1 MSRNHRPNPSDDA
14 HARPP
19 EDLRSSPSPFPL
31 DPAAL
36 NWDDAVSTLVALAAD
51 DLLREYDPIPTI
63 VAFSGDEPVAIVGLR
78 PFETGDV
85 GQALVEVLS
94 LLVPLGA
101 DRLAFGG
108 TGRIWSLDDPI
119 VPVCEEGD
127 LRQRAIVIA
136 LADAHDGPC
145 RLATSVHP
153 FEGTGADLVLQPP
166 IEVDGEGLGD
176 AMELGPAAAILV
188 GALEQRTELFELT
201 QPRELVAQLGRVL
214 LLGHDLALAPDPAA
228 SLTAASSV

>member
-1 MSRNHRPNPSDDA
+1 MSRNQRPDPSDGDR
-14 HARPP
+14 ARPS
-19 EDLRSSPSPFPL
+19 EDARSSPSPFPL
-31 DPAAL
+31 DPNAL
-36 NWDDAVSTLVALAAD
+36 NWGDTVSTLVALAAD
-51 DLLREYDPIPTI
+51 DLLREHDPIPTV
-63 VAFSGDEPVAIVGLR
+63 VAFAGDEPVAIVGLR

-119 VPVCEEGD
+119 VPVCEDGD

-136 LADAHDGPC
+136 LADAHEGPC

-166 IEVDGEGLGD
+166 LEVDGEGLGD
-176 AMELGPAAAILV
+176 AADVGPAAAILV
-188 GALEQRTELFELT
+188 GALEQRTELFEAT
-201 QPRELVAQLGRVL
+201 QPRDLVAQLGRVL
-214 LLGHDLALAPDPAA
+214 LLGHDLALAPAPAA
-228 SLTAASSV
+228 SLTAASTV

>member
-1 MSRNHRPNPSDDA
+1 MSRNPRRPSDDD
-14 HARPP
+14 HTLSP
-19 EDLRSSPSPFPL
+19 EEPRSSPSPFPL
-31 DPAAL
+31 DPNAL
-36 NWDDAVSTLVALAAD
+36 SWGDAVSTLVALAAD
-51 DLLREYDPIPTI
+51 DLIREHDPIPTI
-63 VAFSGDEPVAIVGLR
+63 VAFRGDDPVAIVGLR

-153 FEGTGADLVLQPP
+153 FEGTGTDLVLHPP
-166 IEVDGEGLGD
+166 LEVDGEGLSD
-176 AMELGPAAAILV
+176 AAEIGPAAAILV

-201 QPRELVAQLGRVL
+201 QPRDLVAQLGRVL
-214 LLGHDLALAPDPAA
+214 LLGHDLALAPDHAA